1 MSPTVLESKKA
12 ISWHRVWRKRAARI
26 LKRFQYS
33 MFLPNLTSLPSFMMV
48 CMKMLP
54 EWRREEQ
61 SFARRRLEKDLKKKE
76 TRNPSPEDEDCSGAG
91 VVNAAEKGRV
101 TEKRRKSQVL
111 KA

>member
-33 MFLPNLTSLPSFMMV
+33 MFSPNLTSLPSFMMV

-61 SFARRRLEKDLKKKE
+61 SFARRRLEKDLKKKKQE
-76 TRNPSPEDEDCSGAG
+76 ILHLRMRTVLALVLSMQLRREESQRRE
-91 VVNAAEKGRV
+91 GRA
-101 TEKRRKSQVL
+101 RS
-111 KA
+111 

>member
-61 SFARRRLEKDLKKKE
+61 SFARRRLEKDLKKKKQE
-76 TRNPSPEDEDCSGAG
+76 ILHLRMRTVLALVLSMQLRREESQRRE
-91 VVNAAEKGRV
+91 GRA
-101 TEKRRKSQVL
+101 RS
-111 KA
+111 

>member
-61 SFARRRLEKDLKKKE
+61 SFARRRLEKDFLFLKKQE
-76 TRNPSPEDEDCSGAG
+76 ILHLRMRTVLALVLSMQLRREESQRRE
-91 VVNAAEKGRV
+91 GRA
-101 TEKRRKSQVL
+101 RS
-111 KA
+111 

>member
-33 MFLPNLTSLPSFMMV
+33 MFLANLTSLPSFMMV

-61 SFARRRLEKDLKKKE
+61 SFARRRLQKDFF
-76 TRNPSPEDEDCSGAG
+76 
-91 VVNAAEKGRV
+91 
-101 TEKRRKSQVL
+101 
-111 KA
+111 